1 MWPRLLLFAYTPA
14 PPAICLNSRTFI
26 RENQCLG
33 YNEGL
38 SRINL
43 YATAQT

>member
-1 MWPRLLLFAYTPA
+1 MWPRLLLFAYTPV
-14 PPAICLNSRTFI
+14 PPAIWLNSPPFI

-33 YNEGL
+33 YNERL
-38 SRINL
+38 SRINP